1 MQQIS
6 GYRLG
11 PAILAVAVIL
21 ASGVATAETRKAND
35 PSMGFDNPT
44 VGTFG
49 KGQGSSALPSTA
61 APAHLSA
68 PIAAPPPPKVEAESP
83 AVMPASP
90 SGPASLP
97 AAPRAD
103 AKVEGLPGG
112 TVSGPPMIGTGAPSS
127 DGFLAQHPALSGLVA
142 GLVGSDLGSLLYG
155 GPMMGDETAANIG
168 LLLRVALVVL
178 AGVILV
184 KGLARRMLGDRQ
196 SPYGPR
202 EPTFARSS
210 DETNGRREPRL

>member
-1 MQQIS
+1 MQQKS
-6 GYRLG
+6 GFRFC
-11 PAILAVAVIL
+11 PAVLAVSVIL
-21 ASGVATAETRKAND
+21 ASGVAAAETRKAGD

-49 KGQGSSALPSTA
+49 KHQGSGSLPS
-61 APAHLSA
+61 APAHPSA
-68 PIAAPPPPKVEAESP
+68 PVAAPPPPKVEAESP

-103 AKVEGLPGG
+103 AKVEGQPAG
-112 TVSGPPMIGTGAPSS
+112 TVSGPPMIGTGAPPP
-127 DGFLAQHPALSGLVA
+127 DGFLAQHPAVSGLVA
-142 GLVGSDLGSLLYG
+142 GLIGSDLGSLLYG

-178 AGVILV
+178 AGVMLV
-184 KGLARRMLGDRQ
+184 KGLARRMLGGQ
-196 SPYGPR
+196 PSPYGPR
-202 EPTFARSS
+202 EPTFARPS
-210 DETNGRREPRL
+210 DEPNGRREPRL